1 MRGLIRSVPEMQFY
15 RSIHTIPADTSSRVV
30 AIGVFDGLH
39 IGHQQLIEEAKT
51 LARSRGAHSTVLTFE
66 PMPREYLSPENPP
79 ARLTSFRERYELI
92 KAAGVDELCCLRF
105 GSVQQLDSD
114 EFIDSLLVGRLMA
127 SAVIVGDDFRFGAG
141 RQGTVEDLIEA
152 SRLRDF
158 DVRQIAPVVSQG
170 TRVSSTGVRLALADG
185 DLATARMML
194 GRDYAISGRVS
205 RGLSLGRELG
215 FPTAN
220 IAMRRRVPALTGIFA
235 VRVAGIRG
243 ELLDGVASL
252 GTRPTIG
259 GESTLLE
266 VHLFDFDED
275 IYGRRIEV
283 RFISKLRA
291 EEKFSDLE
299 AMREQMK
306 VDAEQARAALTTAMA

>member
-1 MRGLIRSVPEMQFY
+1 MLGLACQIPAMHLYRSVN
-15 RSIHTIPADTSSRVV
+15 TIPADSKSRVV

-39 IGHQQLIEEAKT
+39 IGHRQLIAEAQT
-51 LARSRGAHSTVLTFE
+51 LARSRGARATVLTFE

-79 ARLTSFRERYELI
+79 ARLTSFRERCELI
-92 KAAGVDELCCLRF
+92 RDMGVDELCCLRF
-105 GSVQQLDSD
+105 GSVQRLESE

-158 DVRQIAPVVSQG
+158 DVRQIPPVVCQG
-170 TRVSSTGVRLALADG
+170 TRVSSTGVRQALADG
-185 DLATARMML
+185 DLAAARLML
-194 GRDYAISGRVS
+194 GRDYSMSGKVA

-220 IAMRRRVPALTGIFA
+220 ISMGRRVPAVSGVFA
-235 VRVAGIRG
+235 VRVAGIG
-243 ELLDGVASL
+243 EALLDAVASL

-259 GESTLLE
+259 GDSPLLE
-266 VHLFDFDED
+266 VHLFDFDKD

-283 RFISKLRA
+283 RFISKLRS

-299 AMREQMK
+299 AMRKQMK
-306 VDAEQARAALTTAMA
+306 VDADQARAALSASIA